1 MKLRRLLIVLAII
14 LSYNSFAQE
23 TNGKETP
30 KELMSSYYNED
41 FNPFQK
47 SNWMVSFNMA
57 FSKDNVENTEYRFES
72 ILKGT
77 SKKSNFE
84 IGGSYFFSDNF
95 AGKLGFGIGEERF
108 EGDILKTLDTVSRVS
123 KNRNYSINPSLRTMI
138 PLVPNQRLSLFVD
151 LGLGFGWGNTD
162 LTNTGRF
169 NPTEASMAKDF
180 SFGVGVLGG
189 LTFFA
194 MENFAIEIGLDILSY
209 KYAANTTYDYD
220 EPESK
225 NDSST
230 IDFSLDLLSLDLAL
244 TYYIGSKKNKK

>member
-1 MKLRRLLIVLAII
+1 M
-14 LSYNSFAQE
+14 
-23 TNGKETP
+23 
-30 KELMSSYYNED
+30 
-41 FNPFQK
+41 
-47 SNWMVSFNMA
+47 
-57 FSKDNVENTEYRFES
+57 
-72 ILKGT
+72 
-77 SKKSNFE
+77 
-84 IGGSYFFSDNF
+84 
-95 AGKLGFGIGEERF
+95 
-108 EGDILKTLDTVSRVS
+108 
-123 KNRNYSINPSLRTMI
+123 
-138 PLVPNQRLSLFVD
+138 
-151 LGLGFGWGNTD
+151 GFGWGNTD

-169 NPTEASMAKDF
+169 NPTEESTAKDF